1 MVAKS
6 STVPPSNKYER
17 VIVAAKEARRLN
29 EWDAQLLDRPYRRLC
44 EEAMGRVN
52 KGHVRYTYEPA
63 PPAPA
68 PTRVPNPLMGSPSA
82 PESNGREA
90 EVETEEEE

>member
-44 EEAMGRVN
+44 EEAMGRVG

-63 PPAPA
+63 PPPPA
-68 PTRVPNPLMGSPSA
+68 PQSVPNPLMGSTSA
-82 PESNGREA
+82 SESNGRDA
-90 EVETEEEE
+90 DVEPEEDE